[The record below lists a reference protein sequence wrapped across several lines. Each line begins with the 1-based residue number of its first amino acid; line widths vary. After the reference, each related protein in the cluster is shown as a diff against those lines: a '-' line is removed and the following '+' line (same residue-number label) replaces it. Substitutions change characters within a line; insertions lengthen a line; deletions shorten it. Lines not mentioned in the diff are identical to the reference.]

1 VDVYHELANPEET
14 IAQVRRALKP
24 GGRLV
29 LIEYRGEDPT
39 VPIKPEHK
47 MTLKQ
52 IHEELEPMGFRVQET
67 FDFLPRQHV
76 IVLVPTKP
84 EASSAPLS
92 PLSFG
97 SGNFWENADL
107 SADSKRHKWVYEF
120 QVPSFESKKEQL
132 GMRAHIDESKQ

>member
-1 VDVYHELANPEET
+1 M
-14 IAQVRRALKP
+14 AQVRRALKP

-52 IHEELEPMGFRVQET
+52 VREELEPMGFRVQET

-76 IVLVPTKP
+76 IVLVPLTSDS
-84 EASSAPLS
+84 ASPS
-92 PLSFG
+92 P
-97 SGNFWENADL
+97 
-107 SADSKRHKWVYEF
+107 
-120 QVPSFESKKEQL
+120 
-132 GMRAHIDESKQ
+132 